1 MAFPPLMDIMSIIHG
16 LGYLGAF
23 IVSFLGTLTVIFPV
37 PYLITIYLMGASKAY
52 NPVLIGLLGGLGAT
66 IGEYVLYI
74 LGRGGRYLLRPE
86 KLKNLEIMSRYLDKY
101 GWMAVFVFAVTP
113 LPDDVLYPILG
124 LIKYNALYIFVACL
138 AGKAILTGGIAY
150 AGSLSIDILD
160 YITGGE
166 SIVMGIIII
175 IITIL
180 SIVVVLKIDWSKY
193 IKMEEAQVGG

>member
-1 MAFPPLMDIMSIIHG
+1 MDIMSIIHG

-113 LPDDVLYPILG
+113 LPDDVLYPVLG
-124 LIKYNALYIFVACL
+124 LIKYNALYIFVACF